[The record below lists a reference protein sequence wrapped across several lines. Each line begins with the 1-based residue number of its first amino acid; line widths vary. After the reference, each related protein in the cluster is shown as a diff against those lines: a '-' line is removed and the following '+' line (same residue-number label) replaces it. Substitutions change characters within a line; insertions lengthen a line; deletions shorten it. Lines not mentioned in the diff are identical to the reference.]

1 MLEQARERTVMMRL
15 DADSIVILLD
25 ACCWSVVYFKW
36 RSPGAIVPESWVH
49 EHEDVRRYVCI
60 SYAVPMCRKP
70 QWHFFADYAAG
81 ISFCG
86 ISSYVERLCGR
97 SSEVFRM
104 CRYKRTP
111 HFSRDTLCLPMLR
124 KLEGCLPMLRNLEG
138 LPSTLPQQVVD
149 RRCDVF
155 FTTLKEL
162 CIGDE
167 DDGILH

>member
-1 MLEQARERTVMMRL
+1 MMRL

-104 CRYKRTP
+104 CCYKRTP
-111 HFSRDTLCLPMLR
+111 HFPRDTLCLPMLR
-124 KLEGCLPMLRNLEG
+124 KIGM
-138 LPSTLPQQVVD
+138 VVD
-149 RRCDVF
+149 RRQMPQRVVDFYRRCDVF
-155 FTTLKEL
+155 FTTLKEF

>member
-1 MLEQARERTVMMRL
+1 MNMKTCADMYVFPMRYR
-15 DADSIVILLD
+15 VVQKFPLL
-25 ACCWSVVYFKW
+25 YRRLRK
-36 RSPGAIVPESWVH
+36 SWNGG
-49 EHEDVRRYVCI
+49 
-60 SYAVPMCRKP
+60 
-70 QWHFFADYAAG
+70 FADYAAG
-81 ISFCG
+81 ISLCG

-149 RRCDVF
+149 RRCDV
-155 FTTLKEL
+155 LHNIE
-162 CIGDE
+162 E
-167 DDGILH
+167 ILYRR

>member
-1 MLEQARERTVMMRL
+1 MMRL

-124 KLEGCLPMLRNLEG
+124 KIGM
-138 LPSTLPQQVVD
+138 VVD
-149 RRCDVF
+149 RRVPCAAILS
-155 FTTLKEL
+155 TLRCFLHNIE
-162 CIGDE
+162 
-167 DDGILH
+167 GIVYRR